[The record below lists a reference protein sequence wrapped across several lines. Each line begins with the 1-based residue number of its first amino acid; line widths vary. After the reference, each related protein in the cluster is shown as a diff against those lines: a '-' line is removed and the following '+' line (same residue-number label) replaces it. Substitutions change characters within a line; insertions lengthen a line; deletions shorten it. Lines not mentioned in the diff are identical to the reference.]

1 MAEQVGL
8 DPGWGAARTRWR
20 SAADRLWSVALVDDE
35 GYRRAAGGVGAV
47 LDAMR
52 RRVTTPTELLA
63 VDAEP
68 DGFLAGL
75 DGPGREASP
84 LVVAAACA
92 VRADEIEADRARER
106 RIARVAAARAEGR
119 TWVLLEE
126 GFTRSV
132 SMHLPTGLALVVIDD
147 PYRDREPHGLGEVVL
162 ATDTGDPLAGHGT
175 AEEWF
180 AVRADRDAALAR
192 RRADIGA
199 LDGGGPMVSDER

>member
-1 MAEQVGL
+1 MAEQTGL
-8 DPGWGAARTRWR
+8 DPDWGTARTRWR

-52 RRVTTPTELLA
+52 HTVTTPSELLA
-63 VDAEP
+63 VDAAP
-68 DGFLAGL
+68 DGVLAGL
-75 DGPGREASP
+75 DGPGRGASP

-92 VRADEIEADRARER
+92 VRADEIEAVRARER

-126 GFTRSV
+126 GVTRTV

-147 PYRDREPHGLGEVVL
+147 PYRDREPHGLGEAVL

-192 RRADIGA
+192 RRTDVDA
-199 LDGGGPMVSDER
+199 LDGRGPMVSDER